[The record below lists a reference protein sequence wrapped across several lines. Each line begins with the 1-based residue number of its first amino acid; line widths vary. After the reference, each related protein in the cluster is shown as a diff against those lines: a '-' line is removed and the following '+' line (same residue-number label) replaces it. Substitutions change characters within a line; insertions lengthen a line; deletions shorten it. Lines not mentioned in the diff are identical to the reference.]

1 MATATTTQQTATDTT
16 MTGTVKKSE
25 TDSRTVEDS
34 RIIEQANEIAE
45 LKAQIALLMN
55 MQKASAQ
62 TTTVESAPKK
72 KKNVTIINLFAGGL
86 TVKGNSYYHFDK
98 QFDKR
103 AFSEAEATAIVN
115 NMPNAAREGIF
126 YITDAQ
132 FVEDN
137 DLSDAYENMID
148 DVKMKTILSLDANSV
163 LVLYKNA
170 SEAQKTIIENMI
182 VNGRLNGEPLDANV
196 LVELGKITGKNYME
210 IETMDKEG

>member
-1 MATATTTQQTATDTT
+1 MATATTKKTTTATTAT
-16 MTGTVKKSE
+16 STIEKPE
-25 TDSRTVEDS
+25 TDSR
-34 RIIEQANEIAE
+34 IAEQANEIAE
-45 LKAQIALLMN
+45 LKAQIALLMKA
-55 MQKASAQ
+55 QKASTQ
-62 TTTVESAPKK
+62 TTTVESTPKK
-72 KKNVTIINLFAGGL
+72 KKSITIINLFAGGL

-182 VNGRLNGEPLDANV
+182 VNGRLNGESLDANV

>member
-1 MATATTTQQTATDTT
+1 MATATTKKTTTATTT
-16 MTGTVKKSE
+16 TNAAEKPE
-25 TDSRTVEDS
+25 TDSR
-34 RIIEQANEIAE
+34 IAEQANEIAE
-45 LKAQIALLMN
+45 LKAQIALLMKA
-55 MQKASAQ
+55 QKASTQ
-62 TTTVESAPKK
+62 TVAVEPTPKK
-72 KKNVTIINLFAGGL
+72 KKSITIINLFAGGL

-126 YITDAQ
+126 YITDVQ

-182 VNGRLNGEPLDANV
+182 VNGRLNGESLDANV

-210 IETMDKEG
+210 IDTMDKEG

>member
-1 MATATTTQQTATDTT
+1 MATATTKKTTTATTT
-16 MTGTVKKSE
+16 TSTTEKPE
-25 TDSRTVEDS
+25 TDSR
-34 RIIEQANEIAE
+34 IAEQANEIAE
-45 LKAQIALLMN
+45 LKAQIALLMKA
-55 MQKASAQ
+55 QKASAQ

-182 VNGRLNGEPLDANV
+182 VNGRLNGESLDANV

-210 IETMDKEG
+210 IDTMDKEG

>member
-1 MATATTTQQTATDTT
+1 MATATTTKKTATDTT
-16 MTGTVKKSE
+16 ITGSVKKSE
-25 TDSRTVEDS
+25 TDSRIVEDS
-34 RIIEQANEIAE
+34 RIIKQANEIAE
-45 LKAQIALLMN
+45 LKSQIALLMN
-55 MQKASAQ
+55 MQKASTQ
-62 TTTVESAPKK
+62 TTTVESTPKK

-182 VNGRLNGEPLDANV
+182 VNGRLNGEALDANI

>member
-1 MATATTTQQTATDTT
+1 MATATTKKTTTATTAT
-16 MTGTVKKSE
+16 STIEKPE
-25 TDSRTVEDS
+25 TDSR
-34 RIIEQANEIAE
+34 IAEQANEIAE
-45 LKAQIALLMN
+45 LKAQIALLMKA
-55 MQKASAQ
+55 QKASTQ
-62 TTTVESAPKK
+62 TVAVEPTPKK

-182 VNGRLNGEPLDANV
+182 VNGRLNGESLDANV

-210 IETMDKEG
+210 IDTMDKEG

>member
-1 MATATTTQQTATDTT
+1 MATATTKKTTTATTT
-16 MTGTVKKSE
+16 TSTTEKPE
-25 TDSRTVEDS
+25 TDSR
-34 RIIEQANEIAE
+34 IAEQANEIAE
-45 LKAQIALLMN
+45 LKAQIALLMKA
-55 MQKASAQ
+55 QKASTQ
-62 TTTVESAPKK
+62 TVAVESTLKK

-182 VNGRLNGEPLDANV
+182 VNGRLNGESLDANV

-210 IETMDKEG
+210 IDTMDKEG

>member
-1 MATATTTQQTATDTT
+1 MATATTKKTTTATTT
-16 MTGTVKKSE
+16 MSTTEKPE
-25 TDSRTVEDS
+25 TDSR
-34 RIIEQANEIAE
+34 IAEQANEIAE
-45 LKAQIALLMN
+45 LKAQIALLMKA
-55 MQKASAQ
+55 QKASTQ
-62 TTTVESAPKK
+62 TTTVESTPKK

-182 VNGRLNGEPLDANV
+182 VNGRLNGEALDANI

-210 IETMDKEG
+210 IDTMDKEG

>member
-1 MATATTTQQTATDTT
+1 MATATTKKTT
-16 MTGTVKKSE
+16 TTSTTEKPE
-25 TDSRTVEDS
+25 TDSR
-34 RIIEQANEIAE
+34 IAEQANEIAE
-45 LKAQIALLMN
+45 LKAQIALLMKA
-55 MQKASAQ
+55 QKASTQ
-62 TTTVESAPKK
+62 TTTVESTPKK

-115 NMPNAAREGIF
+115 NMPNAARQGIF

-182 VNGRLNGEPLDANV
+182 VNGRLNGEALDANI

>member
-1 MATATTTQQTATDTT
+1 MATATTKKATTATTAT
-16 MTGTVKKSE
+16 STIEKPE
-25 TDSRTVEDS
+25 TDS

-45 LKAQIALLMN
+45 LKAQIALLMKA
-55 MQKASAQ
+55 QKASTQ
-62 TTTVESAPKK
+62 TVAVEPTPKK
-72 KKNVTIINLFAGGL
+72 KKSITIINLFAGGL

-103 AFSEAEATAIVN
+103 SFTEAEATAIVN

-182 VNGRLNGEPLDANV
+182 VNGRLNGESLDANV

-210 IETMDKEG
+210 IDTMDKEG

>member
-1 MATATTTQQTATDTT
+1 MATATTKKTT
-16 MTGTVKKSE
+16 TTSTTEKPE
-25 TDSRTVEDS
+25 TDSR
-34 RIIEQANEIAE
+34 IAEQANEIAE
-45 LKAQIALLMN
+45 LKAQIALLMKA
-55 MQKASAQ
+55 QKASTQ
-62 TTTVESAPKK
+62 TTTVESTPKK

-103 AFSEAEATAIVN
+103 AFSEAEVTAIVN

-182 VNGRLNGEPLDANV
+182 VNGRLNGEALDANI

>member
-1 MATATTTQQTATDTT
+1 MATATTKKTATATT
-16 MTGTVKKSE
+16 ATSTIEKPE
-25 TDSRTVEDS
+25 TDL
-34 RIIEQANEIAE
+34 RIAEQANEIAE
-45 LKAQIALLMN
+45 LKAQIALLMKA
-55 MQKASAQ
+55 QKASAQ

-182 VNGRLNGEPLDANV
+182 VNGRLNGEALDANV

>member
-1 MATATTTQQTATDTT
+1 MATATTKKTTTATTAT
-16 MTGTVKKSE
+16 STIEKPE
-25 TDSRTVEDS
+25 TDSR
-34 RIIEQANEIAE
+34 IAEQANEIAE
-45 LKAQIALLMN
+45 LKAQIALLMKA
-55 MQKASAQ
+55 QKASTQ
-62 TTTVESAPKK
+62 TVAVEPTPKK
-72 KKNVTIINLFAGGL
+72 KKTITIINLFAGGL

-210 IETMDKEG
+210 IDTMDKEG

>member
-1 MATATTTQQTATDTT
+1 MATATTKKTTTVTTTTNATE
-16 MTGTVKKSE
+16 KPE
-25 TDSRTVEDS
+25 TDS

-45 LKAQIALLMN
+45 LKAQIALLMKA
-55 MQKASAQ
+55 QKASTQ
-62 TTTVESAPKK
+62 TVAVEPTPKK
-72 KKNVTIINLFAGGL
+72 KKSITIINLFAGGL

-182 VNGRLNGEPLDANV
+182 VNGRLNGESLDANV

>member
-1 MATATTTQQTATDTT
+1 MATATTKKTTTDTT

-25 TDSRTVEDS
+25 TDSRIVEDS

-62 TTTVESAPKK
+62 TTAVESAPKK

-182 VNGRLNGEPLDANV
+182 VNGRLNGEALDANV

>member
-1 MATATTTQQTATDTT
+1 MATATTKKTTTATTT
-16 MTGTVKKSE
+16 TSTTEKPE
-25 TDSRTVEDS
+25 TDSR
-34 RIIEQANEIAE
+34 IAEQANEIAE
-45 LKAQIALLMN
+45 LKAQIALLMKA
-55 MQKASAQ
+55 QKASTQ
-62 TTTVESAPKK
+62 TTTIESTPKK

-126 YITDAQ
+126 YITDSQ
-132 FVEDN
+132 FIEDN

-182 VNGRLNGEPLDANV
+182 VNGRLNGEALDANI

>member
-1 MATATTTQQTATDTT
+1 MATATTKKTTTATTAT
-16 MTGTVKKSE
+16 STIEKPE
-25 TDSRTVEDS
+25 TDSR
-34 RIIEQANEIAE
+34 IAEQANEIAE

-55 MQKASAQ
+55 MQKASTQ

-182 VNGRLNGEPLDANV
+182 VNGRLNGEALDANV

>member
-1 MATATTTQQTATDTT
+1 MATATTKKTTTVTTTTNATE
-16 MTGTVKKSE
+16 KPE
-25 TDSRTVEDS
+25 TDS

-45 LKAQIALLMN
+45 LKAQIALLMKA
-55 MQKASAQ
+55 QKASVQ
-62 TTTVESAPKK
+62 TATVEPTPKK
-72 KKNVTIINLFAGGL
+72 KKSITIINLFAGGL

-182 VNGRLNGEPLDANV
+182 VNGRLNGESLDANV

>member
-1 MATATTTQQTATDTT
+1 MATATTKKTTTATTAT
-16 MTGTVKKSE
+16 STIEKPE
-25 TDSRTVEDS
+25 TDSR
-34 RIIEQANEIAE
+34 IAEQANEIAE
-45 LKAQIALLMN
+45 LKAQIALLMKA
-55 MQKASAQ
+55 QKVSTQ
-62 TTTVESAPKK
+62 TVAVEPTPKK
-72 KKNVTIINLFAGGL
+72 KKSITIINLFAGGL

-182 VNGRLNGEPLDANV
+182 VNGRLNGESLDANV

-210 IETMDKEG
+210 IDTMDKEG

>member
-1 MATATTTQQTATDTT
+1 MATATTKKTTTATTT
-16 MTGTVKKSE
+16 TSTTEKPE
-25 TDSRTVEDS
+25 TDSR
-34 RIIEQANEIAE
+34 IAEQANEIAE
-45 LKAQIALLMN
+45 LKAQIALLMKA
-55 MQKASAQ
+55 QKASTQ
-62 TTTVESAPKK
+62 TVAVESTPKK
-72 KKNVTIINLFAGGL
+72 KKSVTIINLFAGGL

-182 VNGRLNGEPLDANV
+182 VNGRLNGEALDANI

>member
-1 MATATTTQQTATDTT
+1 MATATTKKTTTATTAT
-16 MTGTVKKSE
+16 STIEKPE
-25 TDSRTVEDS
+25 TDSR
-34 RIIEQANEIAE
+34 IAEQANEIAE
-45 LKAQIALLMN
+45 LKAQIALLMKA
-55 MQKASAQ
+55 QKASTQ
-62 TTTVESAPKK
+62 TTTVESTPKK
-72 KKNVTIINLFAGGL
+72 KKSITIINLFAGGL

-182 VNGRLNGEPLDANV
+182 VNGRLNGEALDANV

>member
-1 MATATTTQQTATDTT
+1 MATATTKRTTTATTT
-16 MTGTVKKSE
+16 TSTIEKPE
-25 TDSRTVEDS
+25 TDSR
-34 RIIEQANEIAE
+34 IAEQANEIAE
-45 LKAQIALLMN
+45 LKAQIALLMKA
-55 MQKASAQ
+55 QKASAQ
-62 TTTVESAPKK
+62 TATVESAPKK

-182 VNGRLNGEPLDANV
+182 VNGRLNGEALDANV

>member
-1 MATATTTQQTATDTT
+1 MATATIKKTTTATTAT
-16 MTGTVKKSE
+16 STIEKPE
-25 TDSRTVEDS
+25 TDSR
-34 RIIEQANEIAE
+34 IAEQANEIAE
-45 LKAQIALLMN
+45 LKAQIALLMKA
-55 MQKASAQ
+55 QKASTQ
-62 TTTVESAPKK
+62 TTTVESTPKK

-182 VNGRLNGEPLDANV
+182 VNGRLNGEALDANI

>member
-1 MATATTTQQTATDTT
+1 MATATTKKTTTATTAT
-16 MTGTVKKSE
+16 STIEKPE
-25 TDSRTVEDS
+25 TDSR
-34 RIIEQANEIAE
+34 IAEQANEIAE
-45 LKAQIALLMN
+45 LKAQIALLMKA
-55 MQKASAQ
+55 QKASTQA
-62 TTTVESAPKK
+62 TTVESAPKK
-72 KKNVTIINLFAGGL
+72 KKNVTIINRFAGGL

-182 VNGRLNGEPLDANV
+182 VNGRLNGEALDANV

>member
-1 MATATTTQQTATDTT
+1 MATATTTKKTATATT
-16 MTGTVKKSE
+16 ATSTIEKPE
-25 TDSRTVEDS
+25 TDSR
-34 RIIEQANEIAE
+34 IAEQANEIAE
-45 LKAQIALLMN
+45 LKAQIALLMKA
-55 MQKASAQ
+55 QKASTQ
-62 TTTVESAPKK
+62 TVAVEPTPKK
-72 KKNVTIINLFAGGL
+72 KKSITIINLFAGGL

-148 DVKMKTILSLDANSV
+148 DVKMFLFFIRMQAKRKKQLL
-163 LVLYKNA
+163 
-170 SEAQKTIIENMI
+170 
-182 VNGRLNGEPLDANV
+182 
-196 LVELGKITGKNYME
+196 KI
-210 IETMDKEG
+210 

>member
-1 MATATTTQQTATDTT
+1 MATATTKKTTTATTAT
-16 MTGTVKKSE
+16 STIEKPE
-25 TDSRTVEDS
+25 TDSR
-34 RIIEQANEIAE
+34 IAEQANEIAE

-72 KKNVTIINLFAGGL
+72 KKNITIINLFAGGL

>member
-1 MATATTTQQTATDTT
+1 MATATTKKTTTATTAT
-16 MTGTVKKSE
+16 STIEKPE
-25 TDSRTVEDS
+25 TDSR
-34 RIIEQANEIAE
+34 IAEQANEIAE
-45 LKAQIALLMN
+45 LKAQIALLMKA
-55 MQKASAQ
+55 QKASTQ
-62 TTTVESAPKK
+62 TVAVEPTSKK
-72 KKNVTIINLFAGGL
+72 KKSITIINLFAGGL

-182 VNGRLNGEPLDANV
+182 VNGRLNGESLDANV

-210 IETMDKEG
+210 IDTMDKEG

>member
-1 MATATTTQQTATDTT
+1 MATATTKKTT
-16 MTGTVKKSE
+16 TTCTTEKPE
-25 TDSRTVEDS
+25 TDSR
-34 RIIEQANEIAE
+34 IAEQANEIAE
-45 LKAQIALLMN
+45 LKAQIALLMKA
-55 MQKASAQ
+55 QKASTQ
-62 TTTVESAPKK
+62 TTTVESTPKK

-182 VNGRLNGEPLDANV
+182 VNGRLNGEALDANI

>member
-1 MATATTTQQTATDTT
+1 MATATTKKTTTATTAT
-16 MTGTVKKSE
+16 STIEKPE
-25 TDSRTVEDS
+25 TDSR
-34 RIIEQANEIAE
+34 IAEQANEIAE
-45 LKAQIALLMN
+45 LKAQIALLMKA
-55 MQKASAQ
+55 QKASTQ
-62 TTTVESAPKK
+62 TTTVESTPRK

-86 TVKGNSYYHFDK
+86 TVKGNSYYHLDK

-170 SEAQKTIIENMI
+170 KEEKKTIIENMI
-182 VNGRLNGEPLDANV
+182 VNGRLNGEALDANI

>member
-1 MATATTTQQTATDTT
+1 
-16 MTGTVKKSE
+16 
-25 TDSRTVEDS
+25 
-34 RIIEQANEIAE
+34 
-45 LKAQIALLMN
+45 
-55 MQKASAQ
+55 
-62 TTTVESAPKK
+62 
-72 KKNVTIINLFAGGL
+72 
-86 TVKGNSYYHFDK
+86 
-98 QFDKR
+98 
-103 AFSEAEATAIVN
+103 
-115 NMPNAAREGIF
+115 MPNAAREGIF

-210 IETMDKEG
+210 IDTMDKEG

>member
-1 MATATTTQQTATDTT
+1 MATATTKKTTTATTAT
-16 MTGTVKKSE
+16 STIEKPE
-25 TDSRTVEDS
+25 TDSR
-34 RIIEQANEIAE
+34 IAEQANEIAE
-45 LKAQIALLMN
+45 LKAQIALLMKA
-55 MQKASAQ
+55 QKASTQ
-62 TTTVESAPKK
+62 TVAVEPTPKK
-72 KKNVTIINLFAGGL
+72 KKSITIINLFAGGL

-196 LVELGKITGKNYME
+196 LVELGKITGENYME
-210 IETMDKEG
+210 IDTMDKEG

>member
-1 MATATTTQQTATDTT
+1 
-16 MTGTVKKSE
+16 
-25 TDSRTVEDS
+25 
-34 RIIEQANEIAE
+34 
-45 LKAQIALLMN
+45 
-55 MQKASAQ
+55 
-62 TTTVESAPKK
+62 
-72 KKNVTIINLFAGGL
+72 
-86 TVKGNSYYHFDK
+86 
-98 QFDKR
+98 
-103 AFSEAEATAIVN
+103 
-115 NMPNAAREGIF
+115 MPNAAREGIF

-182 VNGRLNGEPLDANV
+182 VNGRLNGEALDANV

>member
-1 MATATTTQQTATDTT
+1 MATATTKKTTTATTT
-16 MTGTVKKSE
+16 TGATEKPE
-25 TDSRTVEDS
+25 TDSR
-34 RIIEQANEIAE
+34 IAEQANEIAE
-45 LKAQIALLMN
+45 LKAQIALLMKA
-55 MQKASAQ
+55 QKASTQ
-62 TTTVESAPKK
+62 TTAVESTPKK

-182 VNGRLNGEPLDANV
+182 VNGRLNGEALDANI

>member
-1 MATATTTQQTATDTT
+1 MATATTKKTTTATTAT
-16 MTGTVKKSE
+16 STIEKPE
-25 TDSRTVEDS
+25 TDSR
-34 RIIEQANEIAE
+34 IAEQANEIAE
-45 LKAQIALLMN
+45 LKAQIALLMKA
-55 MQKASAQ
+55 QKVSTQ
-62 TTTVESAPKK
+62 TVAVEPAPKK
-72 KKNVTIINLFAGGL
+72 KKSITIINLFAGGL

-182 VNGRLNGEPLDANV
+182 VNGRLNGESLDANV

-210 IETMDKEG
+210 IDTMDKEG

>member
-1 MATATTTQQTATDTT
+1 MATATTKKTTTATTT
-16 MTGTVKKSE
+16 TCTTEKPE
-25 TDSRTVEDS
+25 TDSR
-34 RIIEQANEIAE
+34 IAEQANEIAE
-45 LKAQIALLMN
+45 LKAQIALLMKA
-55 MQKASAQ
+55 QKASIQ
-62 TTTVESAPKK
+62 TTTVESTPKK

-182 VNGRLNGEPLDANV
+182 VNGRLNGEALDANI

>member
-1 MATATTTQQTATDTT
+1 MATATTTKKTATDTT
-16 MTGTVKKSE
+16 ITGTVKKSE
-25 TDSRTVEDS
+25 TDSRSVEDS
-34 RIIEQANEIAE
+34 RIAEQANEIAE
-45 LKAQIALLMN
+45 LKAQIALLMKA
-55 MQKASAQ
+55 QKASTQ
-62 TTTVESAPKK
+62 TVAVEPTPKK
-72 KKNVTIINLFAGGL
+72 KKNITIINLFAGGL

-182 VNGRLNGEPLDANV
+182 VNGRLNGEALDANI

>member
-1 MATATTTQQTATDTT
+1 MATATTKKTTTATTAT
-16 MTGTVKKSE
+16 STIEKPE
-25 TDSRTVEDS
+25 TDSR
-34 RIIEQANEIAE
+34 IAEQANEIAE

-55 MQKASAQ
+55 MQKASTQ
-62 TTTVESAPKK
+62 TTTVEPTPKK
-72 KKNVTIINLFAGGL
+72 KKNITIINLFAGGL

-182 VNGRLNGEPLDANV
+182 VNGRLNGEALDANV

>member
-1 MATATTTQQTATDTT
+1 MATATTKKTTTATSTIE
-16 MTGTVKKSE
+16 KPE
-25 TDSRTVEDS
+25 TDSR
-34 RIIEQANEIAE
+34 IAEQANEIAE
-45 LKAQIALLMN
+45 LKAQIALLMKA
-55 MQKASAQ
+55 QKAS
-62 TTTVESAPKK
+62 TPTVAVEPTPKK

-210 IETMDKEG
+210 IDTMDKEG